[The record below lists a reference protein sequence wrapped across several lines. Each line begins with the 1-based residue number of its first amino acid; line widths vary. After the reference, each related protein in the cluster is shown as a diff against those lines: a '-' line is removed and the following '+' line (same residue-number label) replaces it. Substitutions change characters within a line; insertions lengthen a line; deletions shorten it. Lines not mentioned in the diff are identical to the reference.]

1 MLWVSWLLFNH
12 ERPYY
17 MSETR
22 IRNHMI
28 PLILSILLPGLGQF
42 YYGKNVRAILMLIL
56 AISPLYPAALV
67 WSVID
72 VLRLNKQGIQPRFE
86 AKEAVWA
93 IVLLLVIIPTCLFIA
108 FSGMFAVGRWY
119 SDNFVKANASYE
131 EGNQIFSAIQRYHKR
146 SGEHPTDIS
155 GLIQGIPIRSGWTTD
170 GWGEEYVYEV
180 IDDGQDFRLISKG
193 KDRTLGSEDDI
204 VFH

>member
-1 MLWVSWLLFNH
+1 MV
-12 ERPYY
+12 
-17 MSETR
+17 
-22 IRNHMI
+22 

-42 YYGKNVRAILMLIL
+42 YYGKNVRAILMLLL
-56 AISPLYPAALV
+56 AITPLYPAALI

-119 SDNFVKANASYE
+119 SDSFVKANTSRE
-131 EGNQIFSAIQRYHKR
+131 ESGQIVSAIQRYHKR
-146 SGEHPTDIS
+146 SGEYPADVFA
-155 GLIQGIPIRSGWTTD
+155 LIQGIPIRSGWTTD

-180 IDDGQDFRLISKG
+180 IDAGKNFRLISKG
-193 KDRTLGSEDDI
+193 KDRTLGTEDDI